1 MIFQTATC
9 SSKFFDDI
17 PCRDEIFH
25 DSFIYQFVP
34 CITGQRGDMMRA
46 GVSRVVVEIIILV
59 IAVALALLIF
69 SPLSGYIFGSL
80 GKTATVGGTA
90 NIRVESA
97 SYDTASS
104 TLKVYIRNLGPG
116 TIPAG
121 TWTVYVDGAQW
132 QTLSQDA
139 VDKDGTITIS
149 GTLSGFDTTRQHSI
163 TVYGPGGVQTQY
175 LYYPP
180 S

>member
-80 GKTATVGGTA
+80 GKTATVGG
-90 NIRVESA
+90 A
-97 SYDTASS
+97 SQIQILIAQMVCTLTLYVKNLARNSHISPS
-104 TLKVYIRNLGPG
+104 TMYLFRFL
-116 TIPAG
+116 
-121 TWTVYVDGAQW
+121 DGNACSW
-132 QTLSQDA
+132 
-139 VDKDGTITIS
+139 
-149 GTLSGFDTTRQHSI
+149 
-163 TVYGPGGVQTQY
+163 
-175 LYYPP
+175 
-180 S
+180 